1 MSSLK
6 TKKKIIKKIAKTG
19 INAIPLD
26 KGFAAIKNHF
36 HFELDRKDFINPM
49 KTYAKKKF
57 GKKEFTILNLFPSY
71 IWDGMSHH
79 AATAFCVNNNIDVPI
94 NYKSALSNYFHNKII
109 EGQPLY
115 KESLLKKKTIKN
127 VVTLSPQQ
135 RLYKK
140 INNTIMADL
149 DDLEDQW
156 MDGEE
161 TTLDLYSRFKYHGLS
176 GSATIPVRQV
186 LEGWLLDYEDAYHK
200 RCEQAVEGY
209 SHLSRPELK
218 HRIKSCQEMLLDLD
232 KIKSAAKATRKIRI
246 KKPRAADKQVQRIQ
260 YKKEDP
266 NYKLAS
272 INPLLIVGSSIVY
285 TFNTKYK
292 YLTEYITN
300 SSNGFEI
307 SGSTIKNVSSDSRR
321 ISLRKPDEVLPT
333 VLNKSQIQ
341 IDKVWKT
348 LTTKTSEPNGRINTD
363 TILLR
368 VINK

>member
-1 MSSLK
+1 MAK
-6 TKKKIIKKIAKTG
+6 AKKKIIKRIAKTG
-19 INAIPLD
+19 VAAIPLD
-26 KGFAAIKNHF
+26 KGFDKIKSYF
-36 HFELDRKDFINPM
+36 HFELERKDYSSFL
-49 KTYAKKKF
+49 KTYVKKNYS
-57 GKKEFTILNLFPSY
+57 KKQITILNLFPSY
-71 IWDGMSHH
+71 IWEQYSHL
-79 AATAFCVNNNIDVPI
+79 AATAFCMNNNIEVPE
-94 NYKSALSNYFHNKII
+94 NYSNGLADYFSNKIV
-109 EGQPLY
+109 EGEPLY
-115 KESLLKKKTIKN
+115 KESLTKKQTTKN

-135 RLYKK
+135 RLYNK

-156 MDGEE
+156 MNGEE
-161 TTLDLYSRFKYHGLS
+161 TTLDLYNRFKYHGLS

-186 LEGWLLDYEDAYHK
+186 LDGWLLDYEDALFA
-200 RCEQAVEGY
+200 RCDQAVEGY
-209 SHLSRPELK
+209 LHLKKPELK
-218 HRIKSCQEMLLDLD
+218 RRIKSCQEMLLDLD

-333 VLNKSQIQ
+333 VLNKSQTQ

-348 LTTKTSEPNGRINTD
+348 LTTKTSEPNGRVNVD

>member
-1 MSSLK
+1 MAK
-6 TKKKIIKKIAKTG
+6 AKKKIIKRIAKTG
-19 INAIPLD
+19 VAAIPLD
-26 KGFAAIKNHF
+26 KGFDKIKSYF
-36 HFELDRKDFINPM
+36 HFELERKDYSSFL
-49 KTYAKKKF
+49 KTHVKKNYS
-57 GKKEFTILNLFPSY
+57 KKQITILNLFPSY
-71 IWDGMSHH
+71 IWEQHSHF
-79 AATAFCVNNNIDVPI
+79 AATAFCMDNNIEVPE
-94 NYKSALSNYFHNKII
+94 NYSSRLADYFRNKIV
-109 EGQPLY
+109 EGEPLY
-115 KESLLKKKTIKN
+115 KESLTKKQTTKN

-135 RLYKK
+135 RLYNK

-156 MDGEE
+156 MNGEE

-186 LEGWLLDYEDAYHK
+186 LDGWLLDYEDALFA
-200 RCEQAVEGY
+200 RCDQAVEGY
-209 SHLSRPELK
+209 SHLKKPELK
-218 HRIKSCQEMLLDLD
+218 RRIKSCQEMLLDLD

-333 VLNKSQIQ
+333 VLNKSQTQ

-348 LTTKTSEPNGRINTD
+348 LTTKTSEPNGRVNVD